1 MTDPILITGGAT
13 RLGLALADYY
23 LTVGQ
28 QVVITYRS
36 PRPQVEQ
43 LTDRG
48 ALCVPAD
55 FSTDDGVCAAVQELQ
70 DKCPVLHSIVHNA
83 SSWSTDPGGC
93 QNLDHLALMMR
104 VHVGAPMVLTETL
117 APALLGSDNPSV
129 IHVSDHVAN
138 RGSDQHM
145 AYAASKSAM
154 LNLTK
159 SQAKKYAPEIR
170 VNALCPALLKFR
182 DEDEAAYRERAIAKS
197 VLKIV
202 PGFDVAIEAICYLQS
217 NRYTTGSILP
227 LDGGRPLGMP

>member
-23 LTVGQ
+23 LMVGQ

-36 PRPQVEQ
+36 PRPQVNQ

-48 ALCVPAD
+48 ALCIAAD
-55 FSTDDGVCAAVQELQ
+55 FSTDDGVYAAAHELR
-70 DKCPVLHSIVHNA
+70 DKCPVLRSIVHNA
-83 SSWSTDPGGC
+83 SSWFTDPGGR
-93 QNLDHLALMMR
+93 QKLDHLALMMR

-117 APALLGSDNPSV
+117 APALLGSNNPSV

-170 VNALCPALLKFR
+170 VNALCPALLEFR
-182 DEDEAAYRERAIAKS
+182 DDDEAAYRERAIAKS
-197 VLKIV
+197 ALKIV
-202 PGFDVAIEAICYLQS
+202 PGFDVAVEAICYLQS

>member
-23 LTVGQ
+23 LMVGQ

-36 PRPQVEQ
+36 PRPQVNQ

-48 ALCVPAD
+48 ALCIAAD
-55 FSTDDGVCAAVQELQ
+55 FSTDDGVYAAAHELR
-70 DKCPVLHSIVHNA
+70 DKCPVLRSIVHNA
-83 SSWSTDPGGC
+83 SSWFTDPGGR
-93 QNLDHLALMMR
+93 QKLDHLALMMR

-117 APALLGSDNPSV
+117 APALLGSNNPSV

-145 AYAASKSAM
+145 AYAASKSPM

-170 VNALCPALLKFR
+170 VNALCPALLEFR
-182 DEDEAAYRERAIAKS
+182 DDDEAAYRERAIAKS
-197 VLKIV
+197 ALKIV

-227 LDGGRPLGMP
+227 LNGGRPLGMP